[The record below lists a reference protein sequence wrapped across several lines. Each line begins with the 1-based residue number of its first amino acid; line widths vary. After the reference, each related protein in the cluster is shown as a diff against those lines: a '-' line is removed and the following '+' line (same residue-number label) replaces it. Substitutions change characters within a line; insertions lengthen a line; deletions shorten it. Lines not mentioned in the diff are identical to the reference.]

1 MAHKTIAQLEAE
13 TDARMEALNNRF
25 DQQFEKLMSAIQST
39 TAPVKADII
48 VGEPTIPVVTV
59 KEQEKASG
67 FWSADNMKAEQIE
80 AFLISVWYHRNKE
93 GGLWIYGFISKQVA
107 FRLYYREG
115 RHASEKEITAVRKEL
130 NRDKRYEAMYNA
142 LRKADKMHYLKYST
156 RTVKKLT
163 AKAS

>member
-1 MAHKTIAQLEAE
+1 MAKSIKQLEAE

-39 TAPVKADII
+39 TAPVKADIV
-48 VGEPTIPVVTV
+48 VGEPALPVVTV
-59 KEQEKASG
+59 KQQESASG
-67 FWSADNMKAEQIE
+67 FWDDKKPEQIE
-80 AFLISVWYHRNKE
+80 AFLISVWHHRNKE

-115 RHASEKEITAVRKEL
+115 RHASDKELTAVRKEL

-142 LRKADKMHYLKYST
+142 LRKADKMHYLKYSA

>member
-1 MAHKTIAQLEAE
+1 MAKSIKQLEAE

-25 DQQFEKLMSAIQST
+25 DQQFEKLFAAIQGT

-59 KEQEKASG
+59 KQQEKASG
-67 FWSADNMKAEQIE
+67 FWSADNMKPEQIE
-80 AFLISVWYHRNKE
+80 AFLISVWHHRSKE
-93 GGLWIYGFISKQVA
+93 RGLWIYGFISSQVA
-107 FRLYYREG
+107 FRIYYREG
-115 RHASEKEITAVRKEL
+115 RHMTEGEEKQVRVEL
-130 NRDKRYEAMYNA
+130 NKDKRYEAMYNA
-142 LRKADKMHYLKYST
+142 LVKADKMHYLKYSA

>member
-1 MAHKTIAQLEAE
+1 MAKSIKQLEAE

-25 DQQFEKLMSAIQST
+25 DQQFEKLMSAIQGT
-39 TAPVKADII
+39 IAPVKADII

-59 KEQEKASG
+59 KQQESASK
-67 FWSADNMKAEQIE
+67 FWDESNMKAEQIE
-80 AFLISVWYHRNKE
+80 AFLISVWHHRSKE
-93 GGLWIYGFISKQVA
+93 RGLWIYGFISKQVA

-115 RHASEKEITAVRKEL
+115 RHASDKELTAVRKEL
-130 NRDKRYEAMYNA
+130 NRDKRYESMYNA
-142 LRKADKMHYLKYST
+142 LRKADKMHYLKYSA